1 MAILGKFEEKQM
13 TDKEYIEHEAR
24 ERARAIRRGDAGH
37 GYRCRAMF
45 TTDDVGKWRNEDYCL
60 YVQCVEK
67 VANEM
72 GIEYTEELEVEGV

>member
-45 TTDDVGKWRNEDYCL
+45 TTDDVGQWRSVSKRSPMKWASSTLKN
-60 YVQCVEK
+60 
-67 VANEM
+67 
-72 GIEYTEELEVEGV
+72 